1 MRVLCARICMRK
13 EAKQMNE
20 EKREENMQ
28 ASEAEV
34 VTPKLEK
41 KDLILSLAVI
51 LLCGCILSGAIPSAF
66 VAFASAILFAYTVVA
81 VRNIGAVV
89 QLLLTAIIATVMTF
103 LPIVGAGVLA
113 LMLGTGTLAWLFMT
127 LPKYKWAPACILIL
141 SYGMGFLITS
151 DPVTSLLAFAFLPA
165 AALMA
170 WAHARDIGRT
180 NTVLHAVL
188 GFVLVVLATLCAV
201 LWRSYGS
208 VNSDS
213 LMRFINEI
221 KDLFVTVG
229 AEAGKLLWESFEA
242 ASTQS
247 ALPGESF
254 EQLRENF
261 NQFFNESTLRTVA
274 DTIIG
279 MVPALIIAPALII
292 SYLSNVVLLRK
303 YYNTAWRSRMT
314 PAACSLTIGPA
325 TGLIYFICFLITMFA
340 KEQSVFLMAIYNMC
354 LILLPGLCLTGVNV
368 ILQNARNSRGW
379 MGKISLLFLVA
390 AVCCM
395 GLSSLYFVALW
406 GAYATIAAALHQKIM
421 QKMKDQNKK

>member
-1 MRVLCARICMRK
+1 
-13 EAKQMNE
+13 MNE

-28 ASEAEV
+28 ASEAEIV
-34 VTPKLEK
+34 SPKLEK

-66 VAFASAILFAYTVVA
+66 VVFASAILFAYTVVA

-180 NTVLHAVL
+180 NTVLHALL

-247 ALPGESF
+247 ALSGESF
-254 EQLRENF
+254 EQFRESFDQVFSESSLRM
-261 NQFFNESTLRTVA
+261 LA
-274 DTIIG
+274 DTIVG
-279 MVPALIIAPALII
+279 LVPALIIAPALII

-379 MGKISLLFLVA
+379 MGKISLLFLVI

-421 QKMKDQNKK
+421 QKMKDQNEK

>member
-1 MRVLCARICMRK
+1 
-13 EAKQMNE
+13 MNE

-28 ASEAEV
+28 ASEVEV

-66 VAFASAILFAYTVVA
+66 VVFASAILFAYTVVA

-180 NTVLHAVL
+180 NTVLHALL

-208 VNSDS
+208 VNYDS

-261 NQFFNESTLRTVA
+261 NQIFNESTLRTVA
-274 DTIIG
+274 DTIVG

-379 MGKISLLFLVA
+379 MGKISLLFLVI

-421 QKMKDQNKK
+421 QKMKDQNEK